1 MLILENSDIW
11 ALVDQ
16 GAIGIPTNGFVSR
29 NGAGVM
35 GAGLAWDAKN
45 RYPGI
50 VFDLGLLIRR
60 EGNVVGWL
68 RKEPHQI
75 ISIPVKPA
83 FQKIENQK
91 QKKKLLPK
99 VRNLYGIGET
109 VPGFYCMADIKLI
122 ESSLN
127 QLVDFIAK
135 NSLERVYI
143 PLLGCGNGGL
153 SPTRDLF
160 PLLERMDLPD
170 SVVLVVQSSK
180 HCEETEYG
188 IV

>member
-1 MLILENSDIW
+1 MLILENTDIW
-11 ALVDQ
+11 TLVDQ
-16 GAIGIPTNGFVSR
+16 GVIGIPTNGFVSR

-68 RKEPHQI
+68 RQEPHQI
-75 ISIPVKPA
+75 IAIPVKPS
-83 FQKIENQK
+83 FQKIENLN

-99 VRNLYGIGET
+99 VRSLYGIGET

-127 QLVDFIAK
+127 RLVSFIEE
-135 NSLERVYI
+135 NSLKTVFM
-143 PLLGCGNGGL
+143 PMLGCGNGGL
-153 SPTRDLF
+153 SPTKDLF

-170 SVVLVVQSSK
+170 SIVLVVQTAAQK
-180 HCEETEYG
+180 HGVEEG
-188 IV
+188 IL